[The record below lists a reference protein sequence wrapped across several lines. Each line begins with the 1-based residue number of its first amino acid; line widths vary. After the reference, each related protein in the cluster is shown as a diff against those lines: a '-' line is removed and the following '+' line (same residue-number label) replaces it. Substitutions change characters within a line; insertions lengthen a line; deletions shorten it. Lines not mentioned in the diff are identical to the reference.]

1 MTQQTDER
9 LNAPAAPNLPLAP
22 LVYERSFQ
30 EALNNI
36 LRLYFNRLDNTL
48 QNAFGD
54 NGGRYLECPNG
65 LFFSTTSQPIV
76 SANVAQPIDFPIEY
90 LNNAVRVNSG
100 TDSRVYVDIAGVY
113 NFQFSGQLRSG
124 SGSAKQVY
132 IWIARNGIDIGYS
145 THQYTVSGGNT
156 HLNVSWNFNIDLD
169 VGEYIEMQW
178 ASDDV
183 NMSLEATTATAP
195 HPGMPSAVM
204 TVNFVSPL
212 PDPRPTPP

>member
-1 MTQQTDER
+1 MAILRNLT
-9 LNAPAAPNLPLAP
+9 NPAPPNTPLAP
-22 LVYERSFQ
+22 EQYERRYQDQFS
-30 EALNNI
+30 NV
-36 LRLYFNRLDNTL
+36 LRLYFNHLSSAL
-48 QNAFGD
+48 QALFGP
-54 NGGRYLECPNG
+54 NGGQYIDCPNG
-65 LFFSTTSQPIV
+65 LFFSTTDQPIV

-100 TDSRVYVDIAGVY
+100 TDSRVYVDVGGVY
-113 NFQFSGQLRSG
+113 NFQFSGQLRSN

-132 IWIARNGIDIGYS
+132 IWIARNGTDIGYS

-156 HLNVSWNFNIDLD
+156 HLNISWNFNIDLD

-183 NMSLEATTATAP
+183 DMSLEAAAATAP

-204 TVNFVSPL
+204 TVNFIAPL
-212 PDPRPTPP
+212 PNPRPTPPPP